1 MARTK
6 QTPRNRPPGYL
17 QQQAAIAFAARNSA
31 ANAGI
36 QPLLPLGKM
45 VAGQDSS
52 SSDDDRKTNDDE
64 QEEAPDDEQEETPDD
79 DDKSDENDDD
89 KDDDDENPV
98 DDANKE
104 DDNDDAAK
112 QTDNN
117 NSTKAV
123 LEIINIDNNNDTGK
137 DGLADGSTDGS
148 KGENAESPKSNTEA
162 GHADEEATG
171 ILLEIEDS
179 ISESCATL
187 PDGGTTE
194 EAEWKVMSARK
205 ILAKLYA
212 KDKEYE
218 AKYKTYMNPTAG
230 MIRPCQVGNKLAA
243 KHNQGELYTKRNEIR
258 K

>member
-6 QTPRNRPPGYL
+6 QTPRNRPSGFV

-36 QPLLPLGKM
+36 RPLLPLGKM

-52 SSDDDRKTNDDE
+52 SSDNEQKEAQHDDRKTNDDE
-64 QEEAPDDEQEETPDD
+64 QEEAPDDEQEEETPDD

-98 DDANKE
+98 DDANEE
-104 DDNDDAAK
+104 DDDAAK
-112 QTDNN
+112 QTDDD
-117 NSTKAV
+117 NSAKAV
-123 LEIINIDNNNDTGK
+123 LEIINIDN
-137 DGLADGSTDGS
+137 
-148 KGENAESPKSNTEA
+148 ESNTEA
-162 GHADEEATG
+162 GHADEEAAG
-171 ILLEIEDS
+171 ILLEIDDS
-179 ISESCATL
+179 NSESCATL

-194 EAEWKVMSARK
+194 EAEWKVMTARK

-212 KDKEYE
+212 KDKKYE

-243 KHNQGELYTKRNEIR
+243 KRNQGELYTKRNEIR